1 METNRSHYKTCRSIL
16 KTLMCNKFGCQRTFS
31 FLMFASAE
39 HLINV
44 TERSIAL
51 VTLKEFFFLLIKYN
65 SIDKNEFC

>member
-1 METNRSHYKTCRSIL
+1 
-16 KTLMCNKFGCQRTFS
+16 MCNKFGCQRTFS